1 METWVNNLSP
11 SLFWDVSQEKVD
23 PDRHGRWLL
32 ERVLM
37 RGRWEDWLLLREHF
51 ELDRIRDLS
60 PHLRLDPKAENFLK
74 LYCRAD
80 VLS

>member
-1 METWVNNLSP
+1 METWVNHLSP

-23 PDRHGRWLL
+23 PERHGRWLL

-37 RGRWEDWLLLREHF
+37 RGRWEDWLLIRENF
-51 ELDRIRDLS
+51 KRDRIRDLS

-74 LYCRAD
+74 LYCRD
-80 VLS
+80 DDL